1 MPGWPEPIQEDYG
14 GADRFH
20 GFLAQELMPAIAGA
34 WPADLA
40 DQTLYGHSMGGLFTL
55 HALLNHPNSF
65 RNFVASSPS
74 IWWSDRQVLDAV
86 PAFARRVET
95 GAAQPRVLITIGATE
110 QDPPTTVP
118 AGMTREAMEK
128 LVADARMVT
137 NAAELAARL
146 DAIKGG
152 AGYLVRYR
160 PLDEDDHTTSLT
172 TSIGRA
178 LAFALRP

>member
-1 MPGWPEPIQEDYG
+1 
-14 GADRFH
+14 
-20 GFLAQELMPAIAGA
+20 
-34 WPADLA
+34 
-40 DQTLYGHSMGGLFTL
+40 
-55 HALLNHPNSF
+55 
-65 RNFVASSPS
+65 
-74 IWWSDRQVLDAV
+74 VLDAV